1 MGWPNAE
8 IVAEKQE
15 VAIKNFRGID
25 KESFLSK
32 TTKAYMAL
40 LGDGRGGIYCEN
52 SLENPNSWSTEAQNA
67 IRDAGFRVILTN
79 PPYGSKLKINDTTIL
94 SHFALG
100 HKWKKIKSKDE
111 LEKTNNLLDSQ
122 TPQVLFIEKC
132 LALLEPDGRLGIV
145 APESMFC
152 NPSHKYIMDY
162 VENHAR
168 IDAVVSMPEELFQ
181 PNTHAKTCIA
191 VLTKYGKKCKHNEN
205 HTIFMAVAK
214 WCGHDSRGL
223 EIPYDDIPLIEE
235 RYQKY
240 KSGEVLP
247 YDHLGFTIQ
256 KSEIVENI
264 YLPIYYNPEITEQLA
279 GLRSDYELIRF
290 GDLVQAGIVSVST
303 GDEVGKLAYG
313 TGQIPFVR
321 TSDIAN
327 WEIKLDPKQGLSEE
341 LYNAM
346 KEKQD
351 VQAHDILMV
360 KDGTYL
366 VGTCAMISE
375 NDTKIVYQ
383 SHLYK
388 IRSNDWEKVNP
399 WLLLAL
405 LSSPIVKQQIRSKQ
419 FTQDIIDT

>member
-191 VLTKYGKKCKHNEN
+191 VLTKYGKK
-205 HTIFMAVAK
+205 
-214 WCGHDSRGL
+214 
-223 EIPYDDIPLIEE
+223 
-235 RYQKY
+235 
-240 KSGEVLP
+240 
-247 YDHLGFTIQ
+247 
-256 KSEIVENI
+256 
-264 YLPIYYNPEITEQLA
+264 
-279 GLRSDYELIRF
+279 
-290 GDLVQAGIVSVST
+290 
-303 GDEVGKLAYG
+303 
-313 TGQIPFVR
+313 
-321 TSDIAN
+321 
-327 WEIKLDPKQGLSEE
+327 
-341 LYNAM
+341 
-346 KEKQD
+346 
-351 VQAHDILMV
+351 
-360 KDGTYL
+360 
-366 VGTCAMISE
+366 
-375 NDTKIVYQ
+375 
-383 SHLYK
+383 
-388 IRSNDWEKVNP
+388 
-399 WLLLAL
+399 
-405 LSSPIVKQQIRSKQ
+405 
-419 FTQDIIDT
+419 